1 MGRGTVS
8 KTAAASAVLQHW
20 QAGQPLPLGRPTP
33 LQPCKRPGGGRRP
46 AAAQCQGP
54 VGARTML
61 QAALTATHGCCEV
74 GDGRKRRGAGRRSA
88 AAVTGAPAAPA
99 AAVGCEDCGQ
109 GKEGGQRPP

>member
-20 QAGQPLPLGRPTP
+20 QAGQPLPLGRPPP

-54 VGARTML
+54 AGARTML

-74 GDGRKRRGAGRRSA
+74 GDGRKEERS
-88 AAVTGAPAAPA
+88 GS
-99 AAVGCEDCGQ
+99 AVGGGGHRGTGCSCRCSGLR
-109 GKEGGQRPP
+109 GLRTREGRGQRPP